1 MGTVLFTFLFGL
13 AVSVDSFGIGCMIGL
28 KKISIS
34 LKRICVIALLS
45 GSCFLLSASFGQWV
59 KPFIDQTHAERLGA
73 LALIGIGLF
82 LLFQFV
88 KSPKKPVAD
97 EKAWV
102 QPTRVLQSPETAD
115 VDQSGHIKGMEV
127 LILGLAL
134 SLDTF
139 AAGFSSSFI
148 GIAPF
153 QAASLIVIMTSI
165 MLYTGVKTGAKLSKK
180 VNNISVLPG
189 MLLIII
195 GLIKL
200 V

>member
-28 KKISIS
+28 KKIGIS
-34 LKRICVIALLS
+34 QKGIFLIALLS
-45 GSCFLLSASFGQWV
+45 GGCFLLSASFGQWV
-59 KPFIDQTHAERLGA
+59 MPFIDQTHAERLGA

-82 LLFQFV
+82 FIFQYV
-88 KSPKKPVAD
+88 KSPNEPVED
-97 EKAWV
+97 EKIWV

-115 VDQSGHIKGMEV
+115 VDRSGQIKGMEV

-134 SLDTF
+134 SLDTL

-148 GIAPF
+148 GVDPF
-153 QAASLIVIMTSI
+153 QVTGLIVIMTSI
-165 MLYTGVKTGAKLSKK
+165 MLCVGIKSGAKLSKK